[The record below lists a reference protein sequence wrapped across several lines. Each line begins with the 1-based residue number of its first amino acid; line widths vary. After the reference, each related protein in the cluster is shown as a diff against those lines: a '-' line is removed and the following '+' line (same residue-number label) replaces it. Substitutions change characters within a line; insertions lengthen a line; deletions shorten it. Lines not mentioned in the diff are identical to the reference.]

1 MAELILQS
9 ADWKMEKHV
18 PVIDA
23 PEKINKGES
32 IKVTVKVGKEIPHP
46 NTAEHHIKSI
56 EVYYL
61 IPEEKFPLQVA
72 RFEFNTHG
80 ESTQGPNT
88 STVYSEPELTT
99 SFKTGRSG
107 TILVTS
113 YCNIHG
119 IWKNVKDLK
128 VE

>member
-1 MAELILQS
+1 MAELVLQA
-9 ADWKMEKHV
+9 ADWKTEKHV

-23 PEKINKGES
+23 PDKINKGES
-32 IKVTVKVGKEIPHP
+32 LKVSVKVGKEIAHP

-56 EVYYL
+56 EIYYL

-80 ESTQGPNT
+80 ESAQGPNT
-88 STVYSEPELTT
+88 STIYSEPEVTA
-99 SFKTGRSG
+99 SFKAGRSG

-119 IWKNVKDLK
+119 VWKNTKDLK

>member
-1 MAELILQS
+1 MAELILQT
-9 ADWKMEKHV
+9 ADWKAEKHV

-23 PEKINKGES
+23 PEKISKGES
-32 IKVTVKVGKEIPHP
+32 VKVKVVVGKEIPHP

-61 IPEEKFPLQVA
+61 IPEEKFPFQVA

-88 STVYSEPELTT
+88 STVYSEPKVTA
-99 SFKTGRSG
+99 SFKAGRSG
-107 TILVTS
+107 RILVTS
-113 YCNIHG
+113 FCNIHG
-119 IWKNVKDLK
+119 IWKSEKELM

>member
-9 ADWKMEKHV
+9 ADWKTEKHV
-18 PVIDA
+18 PVIES
-23 PEKINKGES
+23 PEKIGKGEVV
-32 IKVTVKVGKEIPHP
+32 KVIIKVGKEIPHP

-88 STVYSEPELTT
+88 STVYSEPEVTA
-99 SFKTGRSG
+99 SFKAGRYG

-119 IWKNVKDLK
+119 IWKNEKELK
-128 VE
+128 VG

>member
-1 MAELILQS
+1 MAELILQA
-9 ADWKMEKHV
+9 ADWKAEKHV
-18 PVIDA
+18 PVIEA
-23 PEKINKGES
+23 PEKINKGETVK
-32 IKVTVKVGKEIPHP
+32 ITVKVGKEIPHP
-46 NTAEHHIKSI
+46 NTVEHHIKSI

-80 ESTQGPNT
+80 ESVQGPNT
-88 STVYSEPELTT
+88 STVYSEPEVTA
-99 SFKTGRSG
+99 SFKAGRSG
-107 TILVTS
+107 TILGTA

-119 IWKNVKDLK
+119 IWKNTKDLK